1 MNSLLNDFNL
11 RINDDIF
18 IVKFDEQNMYA
29 EIWEIYKISMD
40 QGLILNGLGTWTEKD
55 GLNMTTEEKY
65 QRRSDL
71 MVCTKILLLLGP
83 LLNVSSEKLSAHYCP
98 GLRFG

>member
-40 QGLILNGLGTWTEKD
+40 QGLILNGLGTWTKKD

-71 MVCTKILLLLGP
+71 MVSTRLYRGCTKRSRQMFYIIP
-83 LLNVSSEKLSAHYCP
+83 
-98 GLRFG
+98 